1 MNQERMKELFLK
13 LECIQEVE
21 PREFGYI
28 NGRIDAGFENIRKEI
43 AKISKSKS
51 LKNEKGA

>member
-28 NGRIDAGFENIRKEI
+28 NGRIDAGFEILKKEI
-43 AKISKSKS
+43 AKISKTKS
-51 LKNEKGA
+51 LNDEKGA

>member
-28 NGRIDAGFENIRKEI
+28 NGRIDAGFEILKKEI
-43 AKISKSKS
+43 AKISKTKS
-51 LKNEKGA
+51 LNDEKRA